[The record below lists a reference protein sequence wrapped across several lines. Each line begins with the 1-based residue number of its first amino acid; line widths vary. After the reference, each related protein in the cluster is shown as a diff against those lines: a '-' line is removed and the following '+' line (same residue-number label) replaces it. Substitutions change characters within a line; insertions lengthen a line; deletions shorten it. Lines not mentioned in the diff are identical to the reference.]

1 MLALV
6 KAAIKPFVPKP
17 ILSLY
22 WRRCNLR
29 RTNAE
34 RFGRIYREKL
44 WGGAQHTD
52 FFPVTVAFPTWC
64 PS

>member
-34 RFGRIYREKL
+34 RFGRIYGEKL

-52 FFPVTVAFPTWC
+52 FFR
-64 PS
+64 